1 MKSCFTEKLEDSVL
15 CQTWYKVQICKTSEP
30 TLDLYEET
38 VVSVTLPCPTLF
50 DPMDCSPLGSSVHGI
65 SQARILEWVAISY
78 SRGSSWPRDQT
89 HISCIGR
96 RILYHWA
103 AWEVHCTCITVLK
116 AKFEGLSLTFLK
128 CSTSGSHNILGFI
141 SHSYNS
147 LDKFTHSFFKNFI
160 GNKTWKFRVLA
171 EGRLIR

>member
-1 MKSCFTEKLEDSVL
+1 MLLWQLFPPFLLQEIKKMKSCFTEKLEDSVL

-65 SQARILEWVAISY
+65 SQARILEWVAISF

-89 HISCIGR
+89 HISCTGR
-96 RILYHWA
+96 WILYHWA
-103 AWEVHCTCITVLK
+103 TREAPMRKLR
-116 AKFEGLSLTFLK
+116 LTEIK
-128 CSTSGSHNILGFI
+128 CFSWVTQLIESTLEQI
-141 SHSYNS
+141 
-147 LDKFTHSFFKNFI
+147 
-160 GNKTWKFRVLA
+160 V
-171 EGRLIR
+171 